1 MKLSK
6 LLITI
11 EKIAPVSASGRKVLR
26 NTDSKKLT
34 CIDKT
39 PPKLIK
45 LFVKVLRKLLA
56 NTVDSVKENFQIMLK
71 LLCFTFR

>member
-11 EKIAPVSASGRKVLR
+11 GKIAPVSDSGRKVLR

-34 CIDKT
+34 CIDKI

-45 LFVKVLRKLLA
+45 LFVKALRKLLA
-56 NTVDSVKENFQIMLK
+56 DTVDSIKENFQIMLK